1 MCRGRWEACQA
12 AGRQDDGERG
22 GKTGK
27 QVVRSSIQVSLKSG
41 AKQRPAGILL
51 VLPTEEVA
59 IRKARRLGLKLA
71 HAPVQ
76 IASLAGKHP
85 GTSRKAHVVLAPV
98 DGKSDYAVC
107 AHLAAAIMGAWFTSA
122 SAFVSDG
129 RAGGCQYEERCRTR
143 RRMFKLAV
151 SADLQAQS
159 PSLMVCLRTV
169 AQVPGG
175 TFELHSA
182 VAANWPLLSLLSER
196 STAPS
201 GVRLL

>member
-1 MCRGRWEACQA
+1 M
-12 AGRQDDGERG
+12 
-22 GKTGK
+22 
-27 QVVRSSIQVSLKSG
+27 VRSSIQVSLKSG

-51 VLPTEEVA
+51 VLPTEEAA
-59 IRKARRLGLKLA
+59 IRKARRLGFKLT
-71 HAPVQ
+71 HDLVEFV
-76 IASLAGKHP
+76 SLVGKHP
-85 GTSRKAHVVLAPV
+85 RTSRKAHVVLAPI

-107 AHLAAAIMGAWFTSA
+107 AHLAAVTMGAWFTNARS
-122 SAFVSDG
+122 FVSDG
-129 RAGGCQYEERCRTR
+129 RTGGCQYEERCRTR

-182 VAANWPLLSLLSER
+182 TRLIKLFSA
-196 STAPS
+196 
-201 GVRLL
+201 GV